1 MKQKQQKTSRYHWM
15 ALLVALIALTGC
27 TMTLPATP
35 GATPSGTTPGDATPT
50 TTSGGES
57 DPLASTSW
65 QLTGLGTTDTQ
76 TPLVA
81 DSTVTLEFGT
91 NGQVGGNAGCNS
103 FGGSYT
109 VDGETIMF
117 SELISTLMAC
127 ADNNVM
133 EQEQQYLAALNSA
146 DRFAVDGGQLMIWYD
161 NDNGLLTFTAGTMA
175 TPAPAN
181 TAATATPATAT
192 TPQPTATAAPTTD
205 GTNDPSGYPP
215 SEPTRINFGAG
226 ETSAEVDGHLAAGA
240 RDYYVLSAQAGQ
252 NMSVAITSPNDDVLL
267 AVVGEDGT
275 PYKRYENGGPSWSFT
290 LPTTQDY
297 YIEAVSTGAATDYT
311 VHVSISPLDGGNTG
325 DFPPTDATRINFDPG
340 TTSATINGSIAERAT
355 DFYVLQAQAGQ
366 VMSVDITSPNNNV
379 LLTVVGEDGTPYKRY
394 QNGPPSWSY
403 TLPATQDYY
412 IEAVSVGP
420 ATDYT
425 LRVWIEPLD
434 NSGSAERVEFAPGE
448 TSASRSGALAEGGVK
463 EYILTA
469 NAGQMMHVQT
479 VGYNAPVEFTIRG
492 PGGGSWSGEAQ
503 GSEVY
508 IYTAQVTLPS
518 DGDYVVSLTVPAN
531 KGATRY
537 DVTFTIDGSA
547 GQPATP
553 SPTTAERI
561 EFAPGATSA
570 ERRGLLPS
578 GPGTLQYVL
587 TANEGQTMTVDAT
600 SDGTPLSMTIADP
613 TGFSTIPEMR
623 EVQGGYTIGAQFVLP
638 ATGDYVVTLQKGDHT
653 PSTNY
658 TVTFTIQ

>member
-15 ALLVALIALTGC
+15 ALLVALITLTGC

-35 GATPSGTTPGDATPT
+35 GATPSGTTPGDAIPT

-146 DRFAVDGGQLMIWYD
+146 DRFAVNGDQLTIWYD
-161 NDNGLLTFTAGTMA
+161 NDSSVLTFRTGTTA
-175 TPAPAN
+175 TPIP
-181 TAATATPATAT
+181 TEAASTATPAIPAT
-192 TPQPTATAAPTTD
+192 PLPTMTPEATAA
-205 GTNDPSGYPP
+205 GNGDPGDFPP

-226 ETSAEVDGHLAAGA
+226 ETTADVDGSLAAGA
-240 RDYYVLSAQAGQ
+240 RDYYVLYAEEGQAI
-252 NMSVAITSPNDDVLL
+252 SIEISSPNSDVLL
-267 AVVGEDGT
+267 SVVGEDGT
-275 PYKRYENGGPSWSFT
+275 PYR
-290 LPTTQDY
+290 
-297 YIEAVSTGAATDYT
+297 
-311 VHVSISPLDGGNTG
+311 
-325 DFPPTDATRINFDPG
+325 
-340 TTSATINGSIAERAT
+340 
-355 DFYVLQAQAGQ
+355 
-366 VMSVDITSPNNNV
+366 
-379 LLTVVGEDGTPYKRY
+379 RY
-394 QNGPPSWSY
+394 QNGPPSWAS

-434 NSGSAERVEFAPGE
+434 NGGSAERIEFAPGE
-448 TSASRSGALAEGGVK
+448 TSTNRSGTLAEGGVK
-463 EYILTA
+463 EYLLTA
-469 NAGQMMHVQT
+469 NAGQSMHVQT
-479 VGYNAPVEFTIRG
+479 VGYNAPVEFTVRG
-492 PGGGSWSGEAQ
+492 PNGGSWTGTAQ

-508 IYTAQVTLPS
+508 IYTTQFVLPS
-518 DGDYVVSLTVPAN
+518 DGDYTVTLTVPAN
-531 KGATRY
+531 NSATRY
-537 DVTFTIDGSA
+537 DVAFMING
-547 GQPATP
+547 ATGG
-553 SPTTAERI
+553 PTLPIPVEPERI
-561 EFAPGATSA
+561 GFAAGATSA
-570 ERRGLLPS
+570 ERSGSLPS
-578 GPGTLQYVL
+578 GPGT
-587 TANEGQTMTVDAT
+587 
-600 SDGTPLSMTIADP
+600 
-613 TGFSTIPEMR
+613 
-623 EVQGGYTIGAQFVLP
+623 
-638 ATGDYVVTLQKGDHT
+638 
-653 PSTNY
+653 
-658 TVTFTIQ
+658 